1 MENDMRQKNPNRSS
15 LSGCVSAAALAACL
29 FATDAVAGKDDD
41 TLRIGWGST
50 GPIDNLDAYFNT
62 NRTGIW
68 FARSVWDTLVY
79 LDIDE
84 GIYEPLLA
92 TSWSFPDETTLDL
105 TLREGVVFHNGEPFD
120 ADDVVYT
127 LNFVA
132 DPANGVVTQGNVD
145 WIESAEKTGPY
156 SVRVHMT
163 RPMPQLLELLAGP
176 IFIYPNEYYAEV
188 GPEGMNRMPVGTGPY
203 RVTNVRQAESY
214 TLEKNPDYT
223 WESPKGE
230 PSIGTLVI
238 REIADV
244 QTQVAELLGGGID
257 FTADISADQ
266 LAQIINLPDFSG
278 TQAETMRISY
288 LGFDVAGR
296 SGTTPLQ
303 DVRVREAIAR
313 AVDREAIVDNLI
325 RGDSRVIHTPC
336 FPTQFGCDES
346 HATIWEHDPAA
357 ARALLAEAGYPDGFT
372 VDLYNYR
379 SSTWGEAII
388 ADLANI
394 GVVANLNQMG
404 FFALRDLQHQ
414 GQTALYLMDW
424 GSFSIND
431 MSAITS
437 RFFNLG
443 PDDFARDEELAA
455 WLEEGDNSSD
465 PDARRE
471 AYAKSIARIT
481 GELYWLPMFSHTR
494 NYAFVEDLEFRGFVD
509 EIPRFYAYSW
519 K

>member
-1 MENDMRQKNPNRSS
+1 MLQQHLNRNG
-15 LSGCVSAAALAACL
+15 LAGRVSATALAACL
-29 FATDAVAGKDDD
+29 LAAPTFAGKADD

-68 FARSVWDTLVY
+68 FARNVWDSLIY
-79 LDIDE
+79 LDIDN
-84 GIYEPLLA
+84 GTYEPLLA

-132 DPANGVVTQGNVD
+132 DPANGVVTRGNVD
-145 WIESAEKTGPY
+145 WIERAEKTGPF

-163 RPMPQLLELLAGP
+163 RPMPQIMEFLSGP
-176 IFIYPNEYYAEV
+176 IVIYPNEYYAEV

-214 TLEKNPDYT
+214 TLERNPDYN
-223 WESPKGE
+223 WGSPKGE
-230 PSIGTLVI
+230 PAIGRLVI

-266 LAQIINLPDFSG
+266 LAQIINLPGFSG

-296 SGTTPLQ
+296 SGETPLR
-303 DVRVREAIAR
+303 DLRVREAIAR
-313 AVDREAIVDNLI
+313 AVDRHAIVDNLI
-325 RGDSRVIHTPC
+325 RGDSRVINTPC
-336 FPTQFGCDES
+336 FPTQFGCDETQ
-346 HATIWEHDPAA
+346 AMIWEHDPDTS
-357 ARALLAEAGYPDGFT
+357 RALLAEAGLSGGFT

-379 SSTWGEAII
+379 SSSWGEAII
-388 ADLANI
+388 ADLAAVGI
-394 GVVANLNQMG
+394 TANLSQMG
-404 FFALRDLQHQ
+404 YFALRDLQHQ

-424 GSFSIND
+424 GSLSIND

-455 WLEEGDNSSD
+455 WLETGDNSSD
-465 PDARRE
+465 PDVRRE
-471 AYAKSIARIT
+471 AYARAIARIT

-494 NYAFVEDLEFRGFVD
+494 NYAFIEELDFRGFVD
-509 EIPRFYAYSW
+509 EIPRFYAYGW